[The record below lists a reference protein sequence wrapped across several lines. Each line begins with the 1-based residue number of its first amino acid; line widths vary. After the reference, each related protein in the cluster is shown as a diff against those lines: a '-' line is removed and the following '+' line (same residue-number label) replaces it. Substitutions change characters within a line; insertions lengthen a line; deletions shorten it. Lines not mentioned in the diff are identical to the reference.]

1 MNIFE
6 SFRLAFNGLN
16 ANKMRSFLTML
27 GVIIGV
33 GSVILLVSIGQGAKS
48 YVTGEVESLG
58 SNLIFVMPGKIEF
71 SGGQH
76 PSGENKLSL
85 DDVRLIKRKS
95 KYIKYIGAD
104 VESSDNVKYG
114 DKIRSVMVYGATSN
128 INKIL
133 DVPVVKGRD
142 ITESHVGGA
151 RKVAVIGK
159 TVAEKL
165 FGSSGEPIG
174 KRITIAGQKF
184 TVIGVLKER
193 GQSMGLDKD
202 DIVDIPITA
211 AQSLYGLDR
220 VSYILAEAKDADSID
235 PAVKEIKQIMSKRL
249 KPNEFTVSSQGEMLG
264 AFKNILSILTLM
276 LAGIG
281 GISLMVGGIGIMNI
295 MLVSVTE
302 RTREIGVRKAVGAK
316 TYDIL
321 IQFIIEAMTLSVSGG
336 IVGIS
341 LGTGT
346 SYAISALSS
355 LPSEVTVWSIS
366 VAFFFSAFVGVFFG
380 VYPAWK
386 ASRLNPIDALRYE

>member
-16 ANKMRSFLTML
+16 SNKMRSFLTML

-48 YVTGEVESLG
+48 YITGEIQSLG
-58 SNLIFVMPGKIEF
+58 SNLIFVLPGKIEF
-71 SGGQH
+71 GGGQH

-85 DDVRLIKRKS
+85 DDVRLIKRKA
-95 KYIKYIGAD
+95 KYLKYIGA
-104 VESSDNVKYG
+104 EIENNDNVKYG
-114 DKIRSVMVYGATSN
+114 NKIRSIFVRGITSN
-128 INKIL
+128 IDKIL
-133 DVPVVKGRD
+133 NYSMTKGKF
-142 ITESHVGGA
+142 ITESQVGGA
-151 RKVAVIGK
+151 RKVVVIGK
-159 TVAEKL
+159 TTAEKF
-165 FGSSGEPIG
+165 FGSGEPLG
-174 KRITIAGQKF
+174 KRITVASQKF
-184 TVIGVLKER
+184 TVIGVFGEK
-193 GQSMGLDKD
+193 GQSMGTDRD
-202 DIVDIPITA
+202 DVVMIPITA

-220 VSYILAEAKDADSID
+220 VSYILVEAKDSGSID
-235 PAVKEIKQIMSKRL
+235 SAIKEIKQIMGKRL

-321 IQFIIEAMTLSVSGG
+321 IQFIIEAMTLSVLGG
-336 IVGIS
+336 IIGIS
-341 LGTGT
+341 LGTGV
-346 SYAISALSS
+346 SYAIRVLSS
-355 LPSEVTVWSIS
+355 LPSEVTIWSVSI
-366 VAFFFSAFVGVFFG
+366 AFFFSAFVGVFFG

>member
-48 YVTGEVESLG
+48 YITGEIQSLG

-71 SGGQH
+71 GGGQH

-85 DDVRLIKRKS
+85 DDVRLVGKKS
-95 KYIKYIGAD
+95 KYMEYVGAD
-104 VESSDNVKYG
+104 IESSDRVKYG
-114 DKIRSVMVYGATSN
+114 NKIRNVMVYGVTSN

-133 DVPVVKGRD
+133 NVPIVKGRD
-142 ITESHVGGA
+142 ITESQVGGA
-151 RKVAVIGK
+151 RKVVVIGK
-159 TVAEKL
+159 TVAEKF
-165 FGSSGEPIG
+165 FGSGEPLG
-174 KRITIAGQKF
+174 KRITIASQKF

-193 GQSMGLDKD
+193 GQSMGVDRD
-202 DIVDIPITA
+202 DVVDIPITT

-220 VSYILAEAKDADSID
+220 VSFIMGKARDSESVD
-235 PAVKEIKQIMSKRL
+235 PAIKEIKQIMGKRL

-321 IQFIIEAMTLSVSGG
+321 IQFIIEAMTLSVLGG
-336 IVGIS
+336 IIGIS
-341 LGTGT
+341 LGTGV
-346 SYAISALSS
+346 SYTIKSLSS
-355 LPSEVTVWSIS
+355 LPSEVTVWSVSI
-366 VAFFFSAFVGVFFG
+366 AFFFSAFVGVFFG